1 MMEHLING
9 KGKEIG
15 FGALTEIL
23 MFRDKGLKLAG
34 PLPDEI
40 QHYTNYVAVTMAA
53 APNPGGAKQ
62 FTRYLA
68 TPAAKALFA
77 AHGID

>member
-1 MMEHLING
+1 
-9 KGKEIG
+9 
-15 FGALTEIL
+15 
-23 MFRDKGLKLAG
+23 LKLAG

-77 AHGID
+77 AYGIE